1 MKDLSKIPLFE
12 FIDLLAKASKE
23 NNQELVNEL
32 ALEVVRRIYVPN
44 PKKTKEEL
52 LAEFGYKEIEK
63 PKEKRKWYII
73 NLGRGE

>member
-1 MKDLSKIPLFE
+1 MEDLSKIPLFA
-12 FIDLLAKASKE
+12 FIDLIDQASKE

-44 PKKTKEEL
+44 SKKTKEEL

-63 PKEKRKWYII
+63 SKEQFKRM
-73 NLGRGE
+73 